1 MLNMNKATLIGHVG
15 RDVDMR
21 VSRKGVKVA
30 RFSLATSE
38 RWRKAEDGESGETWE
53 DHTEWHRIVVFGRLA
68 ELAEARVRTG
78 TPLYIEGRI
87 RRRQY
92 TDKEGLER
100 SITEIHLA
108 GPAAQL
114 NILTAGDGAGAG
126 EDA

>member
-1 MLNMNKATLIGHVG
+1 MLNMNKATLIGHAG
-15 RDVDMR
+15 RDLDIR
-21 VSRKGVKVA
+21 VIRTGTKIA

-38 RWRKAEDGESGETWE
+38 RWRKAEDSETYE

-68 ELAEARVRTG
+68 ELAEARVRSG

-114 NILTAGDGAGAG
+114 NILTAGDGDGAGAG
-126 EDA
+126 EGA